1 MITQQENEIWG
12 RAQRALDKLVER
24 YIYDPDVTFID
35 AGYAPATEGE
45 TTEDI
50 VLRIHVRE
58 RWINTSPEERTAFPE
73 QVEGIPVIVVPVD
86 YHLESNTPIEDE

>member
-1 MITQQENEIWG
+1 MTQPETEFQG
-12 RAQRALDKLVER
+12 RARRALNKLVER

-35 AGYAPATEGE
+35 AGYASATQDE

-58 RWINTSPEERTAFPE
+58 RWMNTRLEERTAFPE
-73 QVEGIPVIVVPVD
+73 QVDGIPVIVVPVGF
-86 YHLESNTPIEDE
+86 HLETNVPIEDE

>member
-1 MITQQENEIWG
+1 MTEQETGFQG

-35 AGYAPATEGE
+35 AGYAPATQDE

-58 RWINTSPEERTAFPE
+58 RWLNARPEERTAFPE
-73 QVEGIPVIVVPVD
+73 QVDGVRVIVLPVD
-86 YHLESNTPIEDE
+86 YHLETNTPIEGE

>member
-1 MITQQENEIWG
+1 MTQQETEFQG

-35 AGYAPATEGE
+35 AGYAPATQDEA
-45 TTEDI
+45 TEDI

-58 RWINTSPEERTAFPE
+58 RWLNARPEERTAFPE
-73 QVEGIPVIVVPVD
+73 QVDGIPVIVVPAD
-86 YHLESNTPIEDE
+86 FHLETNTPIEGE

>member
-1 MITQQENEIWG
+1 MTEQETGFQG

-35 AGYAPATEGE
+35 AGYAPATQDE

-58 RWINTSPEERTAFPE
+58 RWLNARPEERTAFPE
-73 QVEGIPVIVVPVD
+73 QVDGIPVIVLPVD
-86 YHLESNTPIEDE
+86 YHLETNTPIEGE